1 MAAGATITDVFKKKI
16 LLELDSDITTHGNY
30 YIGIGRSNQWN
41 STEAVPTPAGHN
53 FDVREAATSLQSIK
67 VAEDRSFVVPRNT
80 WTSGTKYDAFDDRL
94 TDYPTNKYYVINS
107 ANNVYMC
114 LESAKNANG
123 VVQTS
128 TVEPTSII
136 LNKAFKN
143 SDGYVWKF
151 LYGLTTLNANKFL
164 SANFIPVNFQKTA
177 SGDATLQQQKNI
189 QDNAVAGQVSNI
201 VLTSGGTGYSS
212 TPTVTIEGN
221 GVGATATATVI
232 SGIITKINLD
242 SSSDSCRAFGQN
254 YTKAS
259 VKITGGGGSGAT
271 ARAVLAPKLGHGGD
285 ARDDLRSTQMM
296 FNTKPNGTESGKFLV
311 GQDFRQICL
320 LRDPLAND
328 NSTKFNSTSGLVL
341 RSIKTNQST
350 ISGLSKDNFIK
361 GATSGAMAY
370 VDHIDSSVIFFHQSD
385 SSGFKPFTAG
395 ENIEKVASFA
405 AGATTTALGPAA
417 SLAVSA
423 QFGPQAQAEGG
434 AGVMDVF
441 PQSFDVFYIENR
453 APVVRDA
460 AQTEDIKVVI
470 SI

>member
-1 MAAGATITDVFKKKI
+1 
-16 LLELDSDITTHGNY
+16 
-30 YIGIGRSNQWN
+30 
-41 STEAVPTPAGHN
+41 
-53 FDVREAATSLQSIK
+53 
-67 VAEDRSFVVPRNT
+67 
-80 WTSGTKYDAFDDRL
+80 
-94 TDYPTNKYYVINS
+94 
-107 ANNVYMC
+107 
-114 LESAKNANG
+114 
-123 VVQTS
+123 
-128 TVEPTSII
+128 
-136 LNKAFKN
+136 
-143 SDGYVWKF
+143 
-151 LYGLTTLNANKFL
+151 
-164 SANFIPVNFQKTA
+164 
-177 SGDATLQQQKNI
+177 
-189 QDNAVAGQVSNI
+189 
-201 VLTSGGTGYSS
+201 
-212 TPTVTIEGN
+212 
-221 GVGATATATVI
+221 
-232 SGIITKINLD
+232 
-242 SSSDSCRAFGQN
+242 
-254 YTKAS
+254 
-259 VKITGGGGSGAT
+259 
-271 ARAVLAPKLGHGGD
+271 
-285 ARDDLRSTQMM
+285 MM